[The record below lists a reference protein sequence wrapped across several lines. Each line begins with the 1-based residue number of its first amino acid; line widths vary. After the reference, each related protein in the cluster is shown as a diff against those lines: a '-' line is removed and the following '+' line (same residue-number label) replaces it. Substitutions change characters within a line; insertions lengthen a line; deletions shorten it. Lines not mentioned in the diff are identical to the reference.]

1 MAGRLPSITPDKK
14 LHRSNEELRDR
25 SEETPIYQRQEF
37 RMPRTLTKEERKVWK
52 FLVQVFRETVNCR
65 VSDADV
71 DMMVLYCRAKVA
83 TDEADAALKADPRA
97 YLVYECGEDKD
108 GNPKYVLKANPN
120 IRKRNDNAALPL
132 AMGLAVL
139 VRVDALVLDVVTP
152 PEWHGGGALVLAAT
166 AVLMLLLSL
175 VVARSLGGMIV
186 CALSLPLLQVA
197 MVERQKRLVMPG
209 ELVHVFV
216 VGPERLVEEQKL

>member
-1 MAGRLPSITPDKK
+1 MTGRLPSITPDKK

-25 SEETPIYQRQEF
+25 NEETPIYQRQEF
-37 RMPRTLTKEERKVWK
+37 RMPRSLTKEERKVWK

-83 TDEADAALKADPRA
+83 TDEADAALKEDPRA

-120 IRKRNDNAALPL
+120 IKKRNDNAALCIRL
-132 AMGLAVL
+132 ADQLGLSPQARARAGL
-139 VRVDALVLDVVTP
+139 K
-152 PEWHGGGALVLAAT
+152 AAN
-166 AVLMLLLSL
+166 AKRKDDPFRKLMQ
-175 VVARSLGGMIV
+175 RKD
-186 CALSLPLLQVA
+186 
-197 MVERQKRLVMPG
+197 E
-209 ELVHVFV
+209 
-216 VGPERLVEEQKL
+216 

>member
-25 SEETPIYQRQEF
+25 NEETPIYQRQEF
-37 RMPRTLTKEERKVWK
+37 KTPKSLTAAEKKVWK

-83 TDEADAALKADPRA
+83 TDEADAALKEDPRA

-108 GNPKYVLKANPN
+108 GNPKYMLKANPN
-120 IRKRNDNAALPL
+120 IKKRNDNAALCIRL
-132 AMGLAVL
+132 ADQLGLSPQARARAGL
-139 VRVDALVLDVVTP
+139 K
-152 PEWHGGGALVLAAT
+152 AAN
-166 AVLMLLLSL
+166 A
-175 VVARSLGGMIV
+175 
-186 CALSLPLLQVA
+186 
-197 MVERQKRLVMPG
+197 KRKDDPFRKMMQ
-209 ELVHVFV
+209 
-216 VGPERLVEEQKL
+216 RKDD

>member
-25 SEETPIYQRQEF
+25 NEETPIYQRQEF
-37 RMPRTLTKEERKVWK
+37 KMPRTLTKEERKVWK

-83 TDEADAALKADPRA
+83 TDEADAALKEDPRA

-120 IRKRNDNAALPL
+120 IRKRNDNAALCIRL
-132 AMGLAVL
+132 ADQLGLSPQARARAGL
-139 VRVDALVLDVVTP
+139 K
-152 PEWHGGGALVLAAT
+152 AAN
-166 AVLMLLLSL
+166 A
-175 VVARSLGGMIV
+175 
-186 CALSLPLLQVA
+186 
-197 MVERQKRLVMPG
+197 KRKDDPFRKMMQRKD
-209 ELVHVFV
+209 E
-216 VGPERLVEEQKL
+216 

>member
-25 SEETPIYQRQEF
+25 NEETPIYQRQEF
-37 RMPRTLTKEERKVWK
+37 KTPKSLTAAEKKVWK

-83 TDEADAALKADPRA
+83 TDEADAALKEDPRA

-120 IRKRNDNAALPL
+120 IKKRNDNAALCIRL
-132 AMGLAVL
+132 ADQLGLSPQARARAGL
-139 VRVDALVLDVVTP
+139 K
-152 PEWHGGGALVLAAT
+152 AAN
-166 AVLMLLLSL
+166 A
-175 VVARSLGGMIV
+175 
-186 CALSLPLLQVA
+186 
-197 MVERQKRLVMPG
+197 KRKDDPFRKMMQ
-209 ELVHVFV
+209 
-216 VGPERLVEEQKL
+216 RKDD

>member
-25 SEETPIYQRQEF
+25 NEETPIYQRQEF
-37 RMPRTLTKEERKVWK
+37 KMPRTLTKEERTVWK

-83 TDEADAALKADPRA
+83 TDEADAALKEDPRA

-120 IRKRNDNAALPL
+120 IKKRNDNAALCIRL
-132 AMGLAVL
+132 ADQLGLSPQARARAGL
-139 VRVDALVLDVVTP
+139 K
-152 PEWHGGGALVLAAT
+152 AAN
-166 AVLMLLLSL
+166 A
-175 VVARSLGGMIV
+175 
-186 CALSLPLLQVA
+186 
-197 MVERQKRLVMPG
+197 KRKDDPFRKMMQ
-209 ELVHVFV
+209 
-216 VGPERLVEEQKL
+216 RKDD

>member
-14 LHRSNEELRDR
+14 LHRSNDELRDR
-25 SEETPIYQRQEF
+25 NEETPIYQRQEF
-37 RMPRTLTKEERKVWK
+37 KMPRTLTKEERKVWK

-83 TDEADAALKADPRA
+83 TDEADAALKEDPRA

-120 IRKRNDNAALPL
+120 IKKRNDNAALCIRL
-132 AMGLAVL
+132 ADQLGLSPQARARAGL
-139 VRVDALVLDVVTP
+139 K
-152 PEWHGGGALVLAAT
+152 AAN
-166 AVLMLLLSL
+166 A
-175 VVARSLGGMIV
+175 
-186 CALSLPLLQVA
+186 
-197 MVERQKRLVMPG
+197 KRKDDPFRKMMQ
-209 ELVHVFV
+209 
-216 VGPERLVEEQKL
+216 RKDD

>member
-25 SEETPIYQRQEF
+25 NEETPIYQRQEF
-37 RMPRTLTKEERKVWK
+37 KMPRTLTKEERKVWK
-52 FLVQVFRETVNCR
+52 FLVQVFRETINCR

-83 TDEADAALKADPRA
+83 TDEADEALKEDPRA

-120 IRKRNDNAALPL
+120 IKKRNDNAALCIRL
-132 AMGLAVL
+132 ADQLGLSPQARARAGL
-139 VRVDALVLDVVTP
+139 K
-152 PEWHGGGALVLAAT
+152 AAN
-166 AVLMLLLSL
+166 A
-175 VVARSLGGMIV
+175 
-186 CALSLPLLQVA
+186 
-197 MVERQKRLVMPG
+197 KRKDDPFRKMMQ
-209 ELVHVFV
+209 
-216 VGPERLVEEQKL
+216 RKDD

>member
-25 SEETPIYQRQEF
+25 NEETPIYQRQEF
-37 RMPRTLTKEERKVWK
+37 KMPRTLTKEERKVWK

-71 DMMVLYCRAKVA
+71 DMMVLYCRANVA
-83 TDEADAALKADPRA
+83 THEADAALKEDPRA

-120 IRKRNDNAALPL
+120 IKKRNDNAALCIRL
-132 AMGLAVL
+132 ADQLGLSPQARARAGL
-139 VRVDALVLDVVTP
+139 K
-152 PEWHGGGALVLAAT
+152 AAN
-166 AVLMLLLSL
+166 A
-175 VVARSLGGMIV
+175 
-186 CALSLPLLQVA
+186 
-197 MVERQKRLVMPG
+197 KRKDDPFRKMMQ
-209 ELVHVFV
+209 
-216 VGPERLVEEQKL
+216 RKDD

>member
-25 SEETPIYQRQEF
+25 NEETPIYQRQEF
-37 RMPRTLTKEERKVWK
+37 KTPKSLTAAEKKVWK

-83 TDEADAALKADPRA
+83 TDEADAALKEDPRA

-120 IRKRNDNAALPL
+120 IKKRNDNAALCIRL
-132 AMGLAVL
+132 ADQLGLSPQARARAGL
-139 VRVDALVLDVVTP
+139 K
-152 PEWHGGGALVLAAT
+152 AAN
-166 AVLMLLLSL
+166 A
-175 VVARSLGGMIV
+175 
-186 CALSLPLLQVA
+186 
-197 MVERQKRLVMPG
+197 KRKDDPFRKMMQRKD
-209 ELVHVFV
+209 E
-216 VGPERLVEEQKL
+216 

>member
-25 SEETPIYQRQEF
+25 NEETPIYQRQEF
-37 RMPRTLTKEERKVWK
+37 KMPRTLTKEARKVWK

-83 TDEADAALKADPRA
+83 TDEADAALKEDPRA

-120 IRKRNDNAALPL
+120 IKKRNDNAALCIRL
-132 AMGLAVL
+132 ADQLGLSPQARARAGL
-139 VRVDALVLDVVTP
+139 K
-152 PEWHGGGALVLAAT
+152 AAN
-166 AVLMLLLSL
+166 A
-175 VVARSLGGMIV
+175 
-186 CALSLPLLQVA
+186 
-197 MVERQKRLVMPG
+197 KRKDDPFRKMMQ
-209 ELVHVFV
+209 
-216 VGPERLVEEQKL
+216 RKDD

>member
-25 SEETPIYQRQEF
+25 NEETPIYQRQEF
-37 RMPRTLTKEERKVWK
+37 KMPRTLTKEERKVWK
-52 FLVQVFRETVNCR
+52 FLVQIFRETVNCR

-83 TDEADAALKADPRA
+83 TDEADAALKEDPRA

-120 IRKRNDNAALPL
+120 IKKRNDNAALCIRL
-132 AMGLAVL
+132 ADQLGLSPQARARAGL
-139 VRVDALVLDVVTP
+139 K
-152 PEWHGGGALVLAAT
+152 AAN
-166 AVLMLLLSL
+166 A
-175 VVARSLGGMIV
+175 
-186 CALSLPLLQVA
+186 
-197 MVERQKRLVMPG
+197 KRKDDPFRKMMQ
-209 ELVHVFV
+209 
-216 VGPERLVEEQKL
+216 RKDD